1 MYKDL
6 FNTFSGVL
14 SKLLPIVLS
23 LILMPQILEIVGFE
37 AFSILGYIAI
47 FTQIFGFFDL
57 GLSTLILKKIA
68 QNNQN
73 KVSNEIVTIEWLYVI
88 IGFLIFF
95 LILLFSQYL
104 TSYWIPFQSLNGIPI
119 QSYFILIGLLMFAQW
134 PISLYHN
141 ALFGFDKQILAN
153 FIYLVISI
161 LKISIGYFIV
171 LKTTSIWYFIV
182 FQIVMVSFHL
192 LILNLIFN
200 LKLIKF
206 KIRWSIFYQNIKNL
220 KSWILP
226 FLVIGVSVL
235 IATDLDKLLISKLLT
250 VKEFALFS
258 LIMPIVSG
266 IFLIN
271 TNIKTATFPQIS
283 KDVISNS
290 NTFLNFYTYQNYY
303 IFISL
308 PILVFSMV
316 SSKSFIWIWTRNIDF
331 VHILNLPF
339 KLLVSG
345 AVLFS
350 LTINIQNYLT
360 ATNHLK
366 PIKNF
371 FLFSAFCFLFVVY
384 ILSSKYGLLGAS
396 ISQFLFGLIGFIY
409 FAIIAKKE
417 LKQVFIKSENYIRF
431 IFYLLICIGFS
442 FLFDV
447 TIFYLFP
454 VQ

>member
-95 LILLFSQYL
+95 LILLFSQFL
-104 TSYWIPFQSLNGIPI
+104 TSYWVPFQSLNGISI
-119 QSYFILIGLLMFAQW
+119 QSYFILIGLLIFAQW

-153 FIYLVISI
+153 FIYLGISI
-161 LKISIGYFIV
+161 IKISVGYFIV

-200 LKLIKF
+200 IKMIKF
-206 KIRWSIFYQNIKNL
+206 KIRWNIFYQNTKNL

-226 FLVIGVSVL
+226 FLVIGICVL

-250 VKEFALFS
+250 TKEFALFS

-266 IFLIN
+266 IFLLN

-290 NTFLNFYTYQNYY
+290 FQNFNTFQNYY
-303 IFISL
+303 FLISI
-308 PILVFSMV
+308 PILVFSLIA
-316 SSKSFIWIWTRNIDF
+316 SKSFIWVWTRNIDF
-331 VHILNLPF
+331 VTILNLPF
-339 KLLVSG
+339 KLLISG
-345 AVLFS
+345 AILFS
-350 LTINIQNYLT
+350 LTINVQNYLT

-371 FLFSAFCFLFVVY
+371 FLFSAFIFLFLVY
-384 ILSSKYGLLGAS
+384 IFTSKFGLLGAS
-396 ISQFLFGLIGFIY
+396 ISQFLFGFSGFFY
-409 FAIIAKKE
+409 FMVIARKE
-417 LKQVFIKSENYIRF
+417 LKQVIIKSEHYLQF
-431 IFYLLICIGFS
+431 ILFLLAIIGFS
-442 FLFDV
+442 FLFDFLV
-447 TIFYLFP
+447 FYLFP
-454 VQ
+454 IQ

>member
-68 QNNQN
+68 QNDQN

-104 TSYWIPFQSLNGIPI
+104 TSYWIPFQSLNGISI
-119 QSYFILIGLLMFAQW
+119 QSYFILIGLLLFAQW

-192 LILNLIFN
+192 LVLNLIFN
-200 LKLIKF
+200 LKMIKF
-206 KIRWSIFYQNIKNL
+206 KIQWSIFYQNIKNL

-266 IFLIN
+266 IFLLN

-290 NTFLNFYTYQNYY
+290 FQNFNTFQNYY
-303 IFISL
+303 YLISI
-308 PILVFSMV
+308 PILVFSLIA
-316 SSKSFIWIWTRNIDF
+316 SKSFIWIWTRNIDF
-331 VHILNLPF
+331 VTILNFPF
-339 KLLVSG
+339 KILISG

-350 LTINIQNYLT
+350 LTINVQNYLT

-371 FLFSAFCFLFVVY
+371 FLFSAFIFLFLVY
-384 ILSSKYGLLGAS
+384 IFTSKFGLLGAS
-396 ISQFLFGLIGFIY
+396 LSQFLFGFSGFFY
-409 FAIIAKKE
+409 FMVIARKE
-417 LKQVFIKSENYIRF
+417 LKQVIIKSEHYLQF
-431 IFYLLICIGFS
+431 ILFLLAIIGFS
-442 FLFDV
+442 FLFDFLV
-447 TIFYLFP
+447 FYLFP
-454 VQ
+454 IQ

>member
-1 MYKDL
+1 
-6 FNTFSGVL
+6 
-14 SKLLPIVLS
+14 
-23 LILMPQILEIVGFE
+23 
-37 AFSILGYIAI
+37 
-47 FTQIFGFFDL
+47 
-57 GLSTLILKKIA
+57 LILKKIA

-104 TSYWIPFQSLNGIPI
+104 TSYWIPFQSLNGISI
-119 QSYFILIGLLMFAQW
+119 QSYFILIGLLLFAQW

-153 FIYLVISI
+153 LIYLVISVI
-161 LKISIGYFIV
+161 KISIGYFIV

-200 LKLIKF
+200 IKMIKF
-206 KIRWSIFYQNIKNL
+206 KIRWNIFYQNTKNL

-226 FLVIGVSVL
+226 FLVIGICVL

-250 VKEFALFS
+250 TKEFALFS

-266 IFLIN
+266 IFLLN

-290 NTFLNFYTYQNYY
+290 FQNFNTFQNYY
-303 IFISL
+303 YLISI
-308 PILVFSMV
+308 PILVFSLIA
-316 SSKSFIWIWTRNIDF
+316 SKSFIWVWTRNIDF
-331 VHILNLPF
+331 VTILNLPF
-339 KLLVSG
+339 KLLISG
-345 AVLFS
+345 AILFS
-350 LTINIQNYLT
+350 LTINVQNYLT

-371 FLFSAFCFLFVVY
+371 FLFSAFIFLFLVY
-384 ILSSKYGLLGAS
+384 IFTSKFGLLGAS
-396 ISQFLFGLIGFIY
+396 LSQFLFGFSGFFY
-409 FAIIAKKE
+409 FMVIARKE
-417 LKQVFIKSENYIRF
+417 LKQVIIKSEHYLQF
-431 IFYLLICIGFS
+431 ILFLLAIIGFS
-442 FLFDV
+442 FLFDFLV
-447 TIFYLFP
+447 FYLFP
-454 VQ
+454 IQ